1 MKRHYAFLCCLAL
14 SLTLLSA
21 GCKKK
26 VKPLSERIAK
36 AWTAEAV
43 KHNTTSVYMRGG
55 SANTVPGYSAFR
67 LNLTAAS
74 NAVTYTEWDNNT
86 FAGTW
91 ELQGDSKLILRGLTP
106 QPTGTGGVIEFTI
119 VSIDDTKLVIK
130 NVNPSK
136 KTGDTINEYT
146 LTNP

>member
-1 MKRHYAFLCCLAL
+1 MKRNYAFLCCLAM
-14 SLTLLSA
+14 SLIFFSA

-43 KHNTTSVYMRGG
+43 KHNTTSVYVRGG
-55 SANTVPGYSAFR
+55 SGNSVPGYSNFR
-67 LNLTAAS
+67 LNLTGAS
-74 NAVTYTEWDNNT
+74 NAVTYTEWDNKT

-91 ELQGDSKLILRGLTP
+91 ELQGDSKLILKGLNP
-106 QPTGTGGVIEFTI
+106 EPSGTGGTVEFNI
-119 VSIDDTKLVIK
+119 ISIDDSKLVIK